1 MTNIAPIPNPTT
13 SPSTSPSKPTV
24 TSKLSTLVQSIAF
37 DIAGLGCVGG
47 AIYAYLFTKDTAA
60 IAGLTAL
67 GGTYLGVKVPS

>member
-1 MTNIAPIPNPTT
+1 MTNVSPIPTPAP
-13 SPSTSPSKPTV
+13 SPSTTSNKPTV
-24 TSKLSTLVQSIAF
+24 TTKLSTLVQSIAF

-67 GGTYLGVKVPS
+67 GGTYLGVKFPS